1 VAKPSDS
8 IEEISRAIRIASDH
22 ASAQLKLLLETKHLY
37 QRVSIDPVNQLTG
50 ILSEFDAA
58 GRTSVEKY
66 MKDVLPGEDFLASAG
81 RLRAVSRTTTEPPV
95 EMLCL
100 LIGNVKLLCTSCGE
114 RELFSPLWYR
124 DLHNELRKPVSAPI
138 MPMRR
143 SSSDV
148 IDQLFLLE
156 YQCQRC
162 KGALEAFLV
171 RRRGWHLTL
180 EGRSPMEGIESPK
193 HIPKKERTL
202 FSEAVV
208 AMNAGKTL
216 AALFYLRTFIE
227 QFARRQTG
235 MMSTRADGDEI
246 MDAYSKTLP
255 NQFRD
260 QLPSLKA
267 WYAKLSEAL
276 HAARADETL
285 LDQAMREISRHFDIR
300 RVFSISDIAQNEKQ

>member
-1 VAKPSDS
+1 VEKPSDS
-8 IEEISRAIRIASDH
+8 IEEISRAIEIASDH

-37 QRVSIDPVNQLTG
+37 PRLSIDPTSKLLPVLA
-50 ILSEFDAA
+50 EFDPAV
-58 GRTSVEKY
+58 RTSVEEFV
-66 MKDVLPGEDFLASAG
+66 KDVLPGEQFLASAG
-81 RLRAVSRTTTEPPV
+81 RLSAVSKTSTEPPE

-100 LIGNVKLLCTSCGE
+100 LIGNVKLLCSSCGE
-114 RELFSPLWYR
+114 RELFSPVWYR

-138 MPMRR
+138 MPMRK
-143 SSSDV
+143 SSGGV

-171 RRRGWHLTL
+171 RRRGWYLTL
-180 EGRSPMEGIESPK
+180 EGRSPMEGIETPK

-235 MMSTRADGDEI
+235 MMNTRADGDEI

-260 QLPSLKA
+260 QLPSLRP

-276 HAARADETL
+276 HAARADEAL
-285 LDQAMREISRHFDIR
+285 LEEAMREISRHFDIR
-300 RVFSISDIAQNEKQ
+300 RVFGISEVAQSEKQ